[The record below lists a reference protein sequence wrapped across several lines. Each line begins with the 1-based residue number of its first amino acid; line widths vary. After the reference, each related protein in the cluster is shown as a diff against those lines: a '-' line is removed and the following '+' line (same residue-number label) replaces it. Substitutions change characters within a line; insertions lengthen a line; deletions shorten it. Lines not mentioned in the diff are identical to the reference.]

1 MLKALDVAIMQGIKD
16 LGARTCLEAAREYCE
31 YNTTPAKK
39 KAIIKDPKG
48 QWMDFLTS
56 GLSKTVAD
64 ELLKNEKE
72 IAVRLKKIEEVN

>member
-1 MLKALDVAIMQGIKD
+1 MTPMNEAIMQGIKN
-16 LGARTCLEAAREYCE
+16 LGARTCLEAAKEYCE
-31 YNTTPAKK
+31 NRTTPAKK
-39 KAIIKDPKG
+39 KLIIKDLKG
-48 QWMDFLTS
+48 QWMDFLTN